1 MQKVRR
7 SQAVVYTVLHDD
19 LSVDI
24 YTTSQIEGMV
34 FLAIF
39 LVSAGKPTA
48 LAVSKAG
55 FPPTSDIVTAVAD
68 VCLRFREAFFSE
80 GVYLHPQQSL
90 LCAMEAVERR

>member
-1 MQKVRR
+1 MFILFCMMICRLTSTR
-7 SQAVVYTVLHDD
+7 QAKLKEWFS
-19 LSVDI
+19 LL
-24 YTTSQIEGMV
+24 
-34 FLAIF
+34 FF